1 MRKLRY
7 VLYALLLC
15 SLLVLAFFFGR
26 ASAPEKYQNCL
37 SFYATITERL
47 DEDSFLVSGLDI
59 NGVNFRS
66 EFVFTVDSDT
76 VLDWQDGRI
85 SLEDFQ
91 VGDTVSITFTGGV
104 RESYPGQIVQVLRLE
119 LLDDE
124 K

>member
-15 SLLVLAFFFGR
+15 GLLALAFFFGR
-26 ASAPEKYQNCL
+26 ASAPEEYQNCL
-37 SFYATITERL
+37 TFYATITQRP
-47 DEDSFLVSGLDI
+47 DEDSFLVSGLDC

-66 EFVFTVDSDT
+66 EFVFTADSDT
-76 VLDWQDGRI
+76 VLDWQGGRI
-85 SLEDFQ
+85 SLEAFQ
-91 VGDTVSITFTGGV
+91 VGDRVSITFTGGV
-104 RESYPGQIVQVLRLE
+104 RESYPGQIVKILRLE